1 MVGLSQKGTK
11 ASRNGNALPFGVT
24 ATPKSIAFLFG
35 FIEGKI
41 LCGSRA
47 IALSLFPSESS
58 LKLLLDSISCLSPS
72 SRQFFIFTF
81 ITLTT
86 QCMRITILKG
96 NLKIEKLIIVCT
108 RVIIVPQK
116 QVTSFSRYNYP
127 KSTKLYPQH
136 NLNAKP
142 KKKWQEVTNKANKRK
157 GRVEYT

>member
-1 MVGLSQKGTK
+1 MVGNFQLSQKGTK
-11 ASRNGNALPFGVT
+11 ASRNGNVLLFGVT

-72 SRQFFIFTF
+72 SHQFFIFTF

-108 RVIIVPQK
+108 RVIIVPKNKSPAFLVITITNPPSYTLNTTSMQSQK
-116 QVTSFSRYNYP
+116 KN
-127 KSTKLYPQH
+127 
-136 NLNAKP
+136 
-142 KKKWQEVTNKANKRK
+142 
-157 GRVEYT
+157 GRR